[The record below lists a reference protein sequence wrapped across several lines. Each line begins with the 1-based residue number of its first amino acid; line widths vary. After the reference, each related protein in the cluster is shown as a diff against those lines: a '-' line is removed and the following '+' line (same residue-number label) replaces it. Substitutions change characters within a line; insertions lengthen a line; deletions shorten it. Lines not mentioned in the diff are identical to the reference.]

1 MKRRHFLAGVG
12 ALGLG
17 GCSISR
23 TVERV
28 ANSVEFA
35 IDGLEGVPLT
45 REKVAGIPY
54 ATMMGKIGRGPLSLV
69 VLGRIDGQDLHWISA
84 DRNVFVTRGGRLMKT
99 VGLPGNIQ
107 HTLIAGQDPL
117 AAAITAGD
125 AERLVRYVDVMPG
138 NYFGAGVVS
147 RYEVLGPERIEIL
160 GLTYDTILVRERNRV
175 PTIGWNHT
183 NLFWIGRDDGFVW
196 RSEQHFAPDLPPV
209 LFWVTKP
216 AAI

>member
-1 MKRRHFLAGVG
+1 MTGV
-12 ALGLG
+12 AAIGLG

-28 ANSVEFA
+28 ATSVEFA
-35 IDGLEGVPLT
+35 IDGLDGVPLT
-45 REKVAGIPY
+45 RDKVAGIPY

-99 VGLPGNIQ
+99 VGLPGNIL
-107 HTLIAGQDPL
+107 HTLIAGLDPL
-117 AAAITAGD
+117 AGAIADGE

-138 NYFGAGVVS
+138 NFFGAKVFS
-147 RYEVLGPERIEIL
+147 RYEVLGPEQIDIL
-160 GLTYDTILVRERNRV
+160 GLTYDTILVRESNRV
-175 PTIGWNHT
+175 PAIGWKHS
-183 NLFWIGRDDGFVW
+183 NLFWIGTEDGFVW
-196 RSEQHFAPDLPPV
+196 RSKQHFAPKLPPL
-209 LFWVTKP
+209 LFWITKP